1 MTKNILIILGIITGT
16 TGILLSLYNMD
27 GYVAWKD
34 IIMYTISIYLT
45 AICSWY
51 VLTANRS

>member
-1 MTKNILIILGIITGT
+1 MTKKLLIILGIITGT

-34 IIMYTISIYLT
+34 IIMYTISVYLI

-51 VLTANRS
+51 VLTTKE